1 MKRYAAHYILLSP
14 DKILKQHYIELD
26 DNGKIVKAA
35 PLVEEIEGV
44 AFYNGTLF
52 VVASEDT
59 DKILIYHLDGI
70 NLSSPELCTSNGSG
84 NCYIQRL

>member
-1 MKRYAAHYILLSP
+1 MKRYAAHCILLSP
-14 DKILKQHYIELD
+14 DKVFKQHYIEFDD
-26 DNGKIVKAA
+26 DNKIVEVA

-52 VVASEDT
+52 VVASEHTNDT
-59 DKILIYHLDGI
+59 LIYHLDGI
-70 NLSSPELCTSNGSG
+70 NLSSPELSTSKGCG